1 MSLLRRRPGASG
13 SGQFK
18 PFVLPVKGSS
28 KASTTDYED
37 EDDWEDEA
45 QNREA
50 LRSGASL
57 SVKRLP
63 FLSFLVMEPARRAQ
77 HLRRPFKSPCGEGGR
92 SEESS
97 RLLQVKTLGM
107 RRRWSSAVM
116 KPLVRHELPPLEVE
130 VEEIQPIE
138 PEPIAVEEPAAD
150 PVSVVDAPPPLVL
163 WQSETD
169 PEMKV
174 VVPEIVGKFLRP
186 HQREGVQFMFD
197 CVSQIRGFDG
207 QGCILAD
214 DMGLGKTLQSITL
227 MYTLLLTGMDL
238 KPTVKRAIVVCP
250 TSLVKNWD
258 DEIIKW
264 LHGRVKTIA
273 LFEAKRETVIKGI
286 NQFIEGSKRP
296 RPGFSAQVLII
307 SYETF
312 RMHAQKFAD
321 TPCCC
326 DLLVCD
332 EAHRLKNASSQINRA
347 LSSLACRKRVLLSGT
362 PMQNDLEEFFAMVDF
377 TNPNILGTPSEFR
390 KNYLGPILIG
400 REPDSSDHERNVAQS
415 CSAMLCEIV
424 NQFILRRGN
433 ILNAKHLPPKLMQL
447 EERTTVEV
455 MVVAFDE
462 EALGYARA
470 TRIEDLNSWGH
481 HRSYTSVDDEV
492 MQAALQQVQSD
503 LVSFAFSCRIDWE
516 LLQEH
521 QAENEEKENQRD
533 EERKRKRMEI
543 VEAANKKRAQEEKK
557 SKKSTSK
564 SKKRKDSVDS
574 DDLRE
579 FLSSSSSDEED
590 EGHPEFSDV

>member
-1 MSLLRRRPGASG
+1 MSKQQVVDEIHEGRASG

-174 VVPEIVGKFLRP
+174 VVPEIVA
-186 HQREGVQFMFD
+186 
-197 CVSQIRGFDG
+197 RGENNGGGDG
-207 QGCILAD
+207 
-214 DMGLGKTLQSITL
+214 
-227 MYTLLLTGMDL
+227 
-238 KPTVKRAIVVCP
+238 
-250 TSLVKNWD
+250 
-258 DEIIKW
+258 
-264 LHGRVKTIA
+264 GR
-273 LFEAKRETVIKGI
+273 
-286 NQFIEGSKRP
+286 
-296 RPGFSAQVLII
+296 
-307 SYETF
+307 
-312 RMHAQKFAD
+312 
-321 TPCCC
+321 
-326 DLLVCD
+326 
-332 EAHRLKNASSQINRA
+332 
-347 LSSLACRKRVLLSGT
+347 
-362 PMQNDLEEFFAMVDF
+362 
-377 TNPNILGTPSEFR
+377 
-390 KNYLGPILIG
+390 
-400 REPDSSDHERNVAQS
+400 
-415 CSAMLCEIV
+415 
-424 NQFILRRGN
+424 LRRGGFG
-433 ILNAKHLPPKLMQL
+433 ISKLLLVNADDPDKASTVVMIDDNDDDAGLSEGSGEDTTKNDVSSDGDSDKGYHPQIGMPP
-447 EERTTVEV
+447 E
-455 MVVAFDE
+455 
-462 EALGYARA
+462 
-470 TRIEDLNSWGH
+470 EDLNSWGH

-533 EERKRKRMEI
+533 EERKRKP
-543 VEAANKKRAQEEKK
+543 AAVMKK
-557 SKKSTSK
+557 T
-564 SKKRKDSVDS
+564 KDIPVRLNQKAKLRSHLSVI
-574 DDLRE
+574 
-579 FLSSSSSDEED
+579 
-590 EGHPEFSDV
+590 GPQ